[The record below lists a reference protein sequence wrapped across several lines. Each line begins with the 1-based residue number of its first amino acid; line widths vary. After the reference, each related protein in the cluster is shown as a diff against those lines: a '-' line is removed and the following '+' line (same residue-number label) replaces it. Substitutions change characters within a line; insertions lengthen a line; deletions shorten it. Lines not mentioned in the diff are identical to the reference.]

1 MAHEDTSHMA
11 LGMLRIRILQNGTQG
26 HMVLGVLHGVLHS
39 RWYTSAPGTGGA
51 EGGHDRGWHTRA
63 HGTRGAEGAL
73 HRDDTRVHM
82 VLGVLQVLHRGWHMS
97 AHRGGGGARTE
108 QGLQPALWGDQGL
121 VDAQGKAGE
130 HDRT

>member
-1 MAHEDTSHMA
+1 MGYSTADGTRVHLVQGVLRGDTT
-11 LGMLRIRILQNGTQG
+11 GDGTQG
-26 HMVLGVLHGVLHS
+26 HMVLGVLKGPS
-39 RWYTSAPGTGGA
+39 TG
-51 EGGHDRGWHTRA
+51 
-63 HGTRGAEGAL
+63 
-73 HRDDTRVHM
+73 DDTRVHM
-82 VLGVLQVLHRGWHMS
+82 VLGVLRVLRRGWHMS